1 MLADFEQ
8 LHSVRLDLDQESKLK
23 HKLDIKHHNFIDSLR
38 TTKASREISDRKIKL
53 NLLILI
59 QILPI
64 TSKNTP
70 KISKHNLPN

>member
-38 TTKASREISDRKIKL
+38 TTKASG
-53 NLLILI
+53 
-59 QILPI
+59 
-64 TSKNTP
+64 
-70 KISKHNLPN
+70 

>member
-8 LHSVRLDLDQESKLK
+8 LYSVRLDLDQESKLK
-23 HKLDIKHHNFIDSLR
+23 HKLNIKHHNFIDSLR
-38 TTKASREISDRKIKL
+38 TTKTSRQIPDRKIKL

-70 KISKHNLPN
+70 KISKHNLAN